1 VANEQPG
8 PGVDAQGRPI
18 ADPTENVKDLMEA
31 AVTRLDDLREM
42 ETRHQDRIRI
52 LMMGHVSDMAA
63 LRADLGEK
71 LRNAETD
78 RINAIRA
85 VDVAAVQRAAEVAD
99 LRAQTLAA
107 QVAQSAETLRV
118 QVAAVAA
125 ASATEL
131 TRALEPIQ
139 RAIDDL
145 RKSQYE
151 AQGMRGQV
159 IEQRSASGASV
170 ALVGL
175 GISILLA
182 LIVVITVVV
191 SRGGA

>member
-1 VANEQPG
+1 MAPASNDPG
-8 PGVDAQGRPI
+8 PGVDI
-18 ADPTENVKDLMEA
+18 AGHPVRDPTENVKDLMDA
-31 AVTRLDDLREM
+31 SIKRIDDLREM

-52 LMMGHVSDMAA
+52 LMMGHVTEMAN
-63 LRADLGEK
+63 LRGEFGEK
-71 LRNAETD
+71 LRNAESD

-151 AQGMRGQV
+151 AQGQKTQVVEARGSSTTM
-159 IEQRSASGASV
+159 IAMA
-170 ALVGL
+170 AI
-175 GISILLA
+175 GISFMILLVA
-182 LIVVITVVV
+182 VAGFLV
-191 SRGGA
+191 AKP